1 MTATNPSIRDQAYQF
16 FQQEALDLLQSL
28 EDGLLNLRSQYDIPH
43 VHDLMRAAHSIKGGA
58 SSVGLP
64 GIEKIAHKLED
75 VFRALYRRTDPPD
88 ADLEEALLQA
98 YDCLRLPL
106 LEQLNTGQF
115 DDGAAWAKAEPI
127 FTLLEA
133 VFQLE
138 IGADVELPTAAE
150 LGVDIVYEVFSGD
163 VQRGIDRLTEVLQH
177 PEVEPLAGEIRATA
191 EVFVGIGD
199 LLGLAGFSAIAQAT
213 LQALDCHPEQALT
226 IGQLTIES
234 LQAAQVGV
242 LEGDRTHGG
251 SPSPALLALAQPS
264 LPADL
269 DHFVLPQPPAEHSTE
284 HSLDAQEDT
293 HFEFQRTNLENLY
306 DAASFEGLEL
316 PIHPEIPDALAFG
329 HYASTPE
336 PVADSGESALE
347 GFADPSALED
357 IFGESAVEDSS
368 ALEDIFGESAVEDSS
383 ALEDIFGESA
393 VEDSSALENIL
404 GESAVEDSSALE
416 DIFGESAVEDSSVLE
431 DIFGQSAFEP
441 EESSSPAIADSGDVL
456 EDIFG
461 SASLDLDS
469 IQDWSTFPAA
479 AEVMPTERDADP
491 IPSPSDDLVVPSPQ
505 DSPSEPEAAT
515 TSAAKDQPKP
525 SIASNAYMTDS
536 VRVDFMRLERLNNL
550 VGELVTHENGSLL
563 QSQQL
568 QATLQRLQQ
577 RFLHFEDLSKNLQ
590 TWMDQSLQSDVSS
603 QFSDVTRRSFQG
615 TQNPDLASL
624 ADFDPLQMDSYSG
637 LYTMLQEALE
647 EIAQMGETIGDI
659 SLLTQQSQQ
668 IQRKKQQT
676 LKQVRNDLLWARMIP
691 LGDILNRFPRMVRD
705 LATKHDKQVIFKQY
719 GATTLVDKAILEKLY
734 DPLVHLIRNAFDH
747 GTESAAERL
756 AQNKPPAAT
765 IEVRAYHRG
774 NQTLIEVRD
783 DGRGIDPDN
792 IRTTAIAQGLL
803 TPAEAEA
810 ASTAQLYKCLFEPS
824 FSTAAEV
831 SDLSGRGMGM
841 SAVMNQVQTLKGNIA
856 IASEV
861 GKGTTFTLSLPLTLT
876 IAKLLVF
883 SAENHT
889 LAIPVDS
896 LLSIVAASEKEIESR
911 DGQRFYRQKDRTIP
925 LYSPST
931 FVYHYPLPK
940 GFAEKSKVMALPQ
953 EGKVPLL
960 LIASGKEVI
969 ALEVDQVLD
978 EQELVIKPFGTAG
991 TPPKYLYGCAILGDG
1006 SLVPVMDGAAL
1017 FATQQDLVL
1026 SGTGK
1031 MPAIA
1036 AAELPVMTQSQTI
1049 LVVDDSLTTRQ
1060 NVTLTLQKFGY
1071 QVVQAGDGKEA
1082 LEKLRQDS
1090 TIQAVFSDVEMPTM
1104 NGFEFLSTCR
1114 KSYSAA
1120 ALPIIML
1127 TSRSSDKHR
1136 GIAKLLGANHY
1147 LTKPYL
1153 EQDLLKSLQACLAEG
1168 AQSNGESPIHNH
1180 PRQTN
1185 RSVKGLDSATAD
1197 VRSSEP
1203 VASSSV

>member
-75 VFRALYRRTDPPD
+75 VFRALYRHTDPPD

-115 DDGAAWAKAEPI
+115 DDEAAWAKAEPI

-269 DHFVLPQPPAEHSTE
+269 DHFGLPQPPTEHGTE

-293 HFEFQRTNLENLY
+293 RFEFQRIDLETLY
-306 DAASFEGLEL
+306 DAASFEGIEL

-336 PVADSGESALE
+336 PVADPGESTLE

-357 IFGESAVEDSS
+357 IFGESVVEDSS
-368 ALEDIFGESAVEDSS
+368 ALEDVFGESAVEDSS
-383 ALEDIFGESA
+383 ALEDI
-393 VEDSSALENIL
+393 L
-404 GESAVEDSSALE
+404 GESAVEGPSA
-416 DIFGESAVEDSSVLE
+416 LE

-441 EESSSPAIADSGDVL
+441 EEPSSPAIADSGAAL

-479 AEVMPTERDADP
+479 AEVLSTEEDADP

-505 DSPSEPEAAT
+505 DTPSEPEAAT
-515 TSAAKDQPKP
+515 AAKDQPKP

-536 VRVDFMRLERLNNL
+536 VRVDFLRLERLNNL

-659 SLLTQQSQQ
+659 SLITQQSQQ

-676 LKQVRNDLLWARMIP
+676 LKQVRNDLLWAKMIP

-756 AQNKPPAAT
+756 AQNKPPEAT
-765 IEVRAYHRG
+765 IEVRAHHRG

-783 DGRGIDPDN
+783 DGRGIDPDT

-1031 MPAIA
+1031 MPVIA
-1036 AAELPVMTQSQTI
+1036 AAELPVTTQSQTI

-1168 AQSNGESPIHNH
+1168 AQSKDESPIHNH
-1180 PRQTN
+1180 SRQNN
-1185 RSVKGLDSATAD
+1185 RSIKGLDSATAD